1 MNLNSRTHEQI
12 NQQNLCQDTEA
23 QRGEAGGQYE
33 LFTGY
38 GGGGRFCGLR
48 WGIARANRCHLKCE
62 M

>member
-38 GGGGRFCGLR
+38 GGGRKILR
-48 WGIARANRCHLKCE
+48 AE
-62 M
+62 MGHRPRQPVSSEM